1 MSGFLRNVN
10 KQTARGFAYS
20 FSSRI
25 HQGKSGS
32 YRKYFNNDN
41 GKILRNMIMVGV
53 LSSYYHKNIIAC
65 IEDE

>member
-1 MSGFLRNVN
+1 MKLFLRNVN
-10 KQTARGFAYS
+10 KQTARGFSYS
-20 FSSRI
+20 FSSRM

-32 YRKYFNNDN
+32 YSKYFNNDN
-41 GKILRNMIMVGV
+41 GKRLRNMIMIGV